1 MTGGRR
7 LSFNWI
13 GVVPFL
19 AYVGVFLLLPTGVI
33 IAGAF
38 LAGDGS
44 ATLSNFKDLS
54 RSYVISATV
63 SSIFLSALTAIVGAF
78 FGALLAYAIAAGNPQ
93 GVLRRVVVSAAGVLA
108 QFGGVT
114 LAFAFLASIG
124 PAGIVY
130 VLAKQHGFNFYAPP
144 AGFWI
149 YDLRGL
155 QLVYLYFQIPLMVLV
170 FLPAVDGI
178 KPQWREAAES
188 LGGNTWHYWR
198 YVAGP
203 LLAPAFLGS
212 MLLLFANALSAYATA
227 AALINQGGPILPLQ
241 ISNAITS
248 EVGLHEP
255 GFAKAQAVVLILIVA
270 IVSVLYAVL
279 QRRTAR
285 WLQ

>member
-130 VLAKQHGFNFYAPP
+130 VLAKQHGFDIHELFGKRGKGKGSVAPKYRDP
-144 AGFWI
+144 NN
-149 YDLRGL
+149 
-155 QLVYLYFQIPLMVLV
+155 
-170 FLPAVDGI
+170 
-178 KPQWREAAES
+178 AE
-188 LGGNTWHYWR
+188 NTWTGRGRPPRW
-198 YVAGP
+198 
-203 LLAPAFLGS
+203 L
-212 MLLLFANALSAYATA
+212 A
-227 AALINQGGPILPLQ
+227 AATC
-241 ISNAITS
+241 S
-248 EVGLHEP
+248 
-255 GFAKAQAVVLILIVA
+255 
-270 IVSVLYAVL
+270 
-279 QRRTAR
+279 
-285 WLQ
+285 